1 MDARNLLL
9 RMCERHDLPFG
20 EASRLLPLIERALN
34 SPHHVRDRILVLVEN
49 NLARKATGNAAATT
63 EQVHRDLDEEVLV
76 SVAKVLHNWTPS
88 SKILDLGQ
96 VMPDLFPDGFD
107 PGDLEEGE

>member
-1 MDARNLLL
+1 MDARSLLQ

-49 NLARKATGNAAATT
+49 NLARRATGSAAATT
-63 EQVHRDLDEEVLV
+63 GQVHRDLDEEVLI
-76 SVAKVLHNWTPS
+76 SVAKVLHNQTPS
-88 SKILDLGQ
+88 PKILDLGQ
-96 VMPDLFPDGFD
+96 VLPNLFPEGFD
-107 PGDLEEGE
+107 PEQLEGE